1 MSASKNHITLKL
13 SFKPIF
19 IFLILIGLIMAA
31 IYLFP
36 KLPLESLKTQKLL
49 TYKNDEHGV
58 SFKYPAYLVLEEETS
73 TEHSSLLVRF
83 TGQECSQI
91 PMEERAHIPYL
102 YFNIQEKDIGPEN
115 AASPCTQSPN
125 CRPSTK
131 IGPFYLENGLKAEI
145 FELFGVS
152 SDGIFLSVK
161 HQGLN
166 YVFSTSEAPVNCGE
180 KYDYIPEV
188 FQMANS
194 LAVK

>member
-1 MSASKNHITLKL
+1 MPASKSHITLKL
-13 SFKPIF
+13 SFKPIL
-19 IFLILIGLIMAA
+19 IFLVLIGLVLAG
-31 IYLFP
+31 IYLYP
-36 KLPLESLKTQKLL
+36 QLPLKSLGKNMRS
-49 TYKNDEHGV
+49 YKNDEYGV
-58 SFKYPAYLVLEEETS
+58 SFQYPDYLVLEEETQ
-73 TEHSSLLVRF
+73 TEQSKLLIRF

-102 YFNIQEKDIGPEN
+102 YFNIQEKDIGPEDMSN
-115 AASPCTQSPN
+115 PCAQSPN
-125 CRPSTK
+125 CRASTK

-180 KYDYIPEV
+180 KYDYIPEI

-194 LAVK
+194 LVLK